1 MGHTAG
7 IYRMR
12 RQALSDG
19 IYRIW
24 SFALSII
31 FMPAVIQVHA
41 IVTMIMNMIKIENIL
56 KYALLCLKNF
66 SFLK

>member
-1 MGHTAG
+1 MGHPSG

-19 IYRIW
+19 FYRIW

-31 FMPAVIQVHA
+31 FMPAVIQVHD
-41 IVTMIMNMIKIENIL
+41 IVTMIMNMIKIET
-56 KYALLCLKNF
+56 F
-66 SFLK
+66 